1 MSDFMS
7 GDFTSGGGDDFDVDA
22 AASAFPALDD
32 GDFSAMSAPPAA
44 AHSTSN
50 NDSDFFFN
58 DEFDAPQETFVKVT
72 GDDTIE
78 KFASEF
84 PAIDLPQSPPAQ
96 QPTFGAPRPQPSVY
110 SSTPILTQQLEEDE
124 PQVIKDWRAKQAAEI
139 EARDEASKARRQET
153 ITKAEKAIDDFYES
167 YAAKKERTIRDNK
180 DQEKYYLESLTN
192 ALSAGTTWQRICDF
206 IELENSQS
214 KTVARAGPGTTD
226 LTRFKEVL
234 LRLKREGDAAP
245 GAGGY

>member
-1 MSDFMS
+1 MSTGDEIDF
-7 GDFTSGGGDDFDVDA
+7 DA
-22 AASAFPALDD
+22 AASQFPALDGD
-32 GDFSAMSAPPAA
+32 GDGDILSASFASPSATANYTPSAA
-44 AHSTSN
+44 TA
-50 NDSDFFFN
+50 DADFFAF
-58 DEFDAPQETFVKVT
+58 EEPRARETVVKVT
-72 GDDTIE
+72 GDDEIE

-84 PAIDLPQSPPAQ
+84 PDIDVGPRSPPAH

-124 PQVIKDWRAKQAAEI
+124 PQVIKDWREKQAAEI
-139 EARDEASKARRQET
+139 AARDEASKARRQET
-153 ITKAEKAIDDFYES
+153 ITRAEKAIDDFYET

-180 DQEKYYLESLTN
+180 DQEKYYLESLTA
-192 ALSAGTTWQRICDF
+192 ALSAGTTWQRICDSL
-206 IELENSQS
+206 ELENSQS

>member
-1 MSDFMS
+1 MSDLFS
-7 GDFTSGGGDDFDVDA
+7 SDFTSGGADEIDFDA
-22 AASAFPALDD
+22 AASAFPDISGD
-32 GDFSAMSAPPAA
+32 GDIPTMPAA
-44 AHSTSN
+44 AARSTSN
-50 NDSDFFFN
+50 DFFL
-58 DEFDAPQETFVKVT
+58 DEFEAPRETVVKVT
-72 GDDTIE
+72 GDDEVE
-78 KFASEF
+78 KFTSEF
-84 PAIDLPQSPPAQ
+84 PAIDAGPLSPPAQ

-124 PQVIKDWRAKQAAEI
+124 PQVIKDWREKQAAEI
-139 EARDEASKARRQET
+139 KARDEASKARRQET
-153 ITKAEKAIDDFYES
+153 ITKAEKAIDDFYET

-192 ALSAGTTWQRICDF
+192 SLSTGTTWQRICDF

-214 KTVARAGPGTTD
+214 KTVARSGAGTTD